1 MKAVIQAGG
10 KGTRISEITGDV
22 IPKPMLEISG
32 YPILYHQMM
41 NLKENGITD
50 IMVIIGH
57 LGNVIKDYFGDGEN
71 LGLNISYVEE
81 DPRKPLGTAGSLYFL
96 KDKIKENFVFLLAD
110 VFIDI
115 DFEKM
120 VQYHVTNN
128 ADVTL
133 LTHPNAH
140 PYDSDLVVE
149 DGGIVK
155 SFDYKS
161 NDRITYDY
169 SNLVNAGVMIFSP
182 SIFKYLPELKKCNY
196 EKDIIVPLIS
206 EGKVVSYKS
215 SEYAKDMGTP
225 ERYRRVQ
232 EDYTSG
238 ICDAKN
244 LTNKQ
249 KAVFLDRDGTINEYV
264 GFLRKKEDFKL
275 LPGVTE
281 AIKKINNSGY
291 LAIVV
296 TNQPVIARGEVTKEG
311 LKGIH
316 KKMETLLGLDGAYI
330 DDIYYCPHHPDKG
343 FEGEIPELKIECDC
357 RKPKTGMIERA
368 VREHNIDISSSI
380 MIGDST
386 LDIKM
391 AENAGMQSIL
401 LKTGQK
407 GEDGKYQVSPTMVA
421 DDLND
426 AVDHFLELNVTKKL
440 VKERRN

>member
-41 NLKENGITD
+41 NLKKNGITD
-50 IMVIIGH
+50 ITVIIGH
-57 LGNVIKDYFGDGEN
+57 LGNVIKDYFGDGKQF
-71 LGLNISYVEE
+71 GLNISYVEE
-81 DPRKPLGTAGSLYFL
+81 DPEKPLGTAGSLYFL
-96 KDKIKENFVFLLAD
+96 KDKLKENFVFLLAD

-120 VQYHVTNN
+120 EQYHIANN

-133 LTHPNAH
+133 LTHPNGH
-140 PYDSDLVVE
+140 PFDSDLVVE
-149 DGGIVK
+149 EGGVVK
-155 SFDYKS
+155 AFDYKS
-161 NDRITYDY
+161 NDRTTYNY
-169 SNLVNAGVMIFSP
+169 KNLVNAGVMIFSP
-182 SIFKYLPELKKCNY
+182 SVFKYLTELRKYNY
-196 EKDIIVPLIS
+196 EKDIIVPLIND
-206 EGKVVSYKS
+206 GKVVSYKS

-232 EDYTSG
+232 EDYNSG

-244 LTNKQ
+244 LANKQ
-249 KAVFLDRDGTINEYV
+249 KAIFLDRDGTINEYV
-264 GFLRKKEDFKL
+264 GFLRKEEDFRL
-275 LPGVTE
+275 IPGVSE

-296 TNQPVIARGEVTKEG
+296 TNQPVIARGEVTEEE
-311 LKGIH
+311 LEEIH

-357 RKPKTGMIERA
+357 RKPKTGMLEKA
-368 VREHNIDISSSI
+368 AREHNIDLSSSI

-391 AENAGMQSIL
+391 AENAGMQSVL

-407 GEDGKYQVSPTMVA
+407 GEDGKYDVSPTLIA
-421 DDLND
+421 EDLND
-426 AVDHFLELNVTKKL
+426 AINKIICKKVSKKL
-440 VKERRN
+440 

>member
-41 NLKENGITD
+41 NLKKNGITD
-50 IMVIIGH
+50 ITVIIGH
-57 LGNVIKDYFGDGEN
+57 LGNVIKDYFGDGKQF
-71 LGLNISYVEE
+71 GLNISYVEE
-81 DPRKPLGTAGSLYFL
+81 DPQKPLGTAGSLYFL
-96 KDKIKENFVFLLAD
+96 KDKLKENFVFLLAD

-120 VQYHVTNN
+120 EQYHIANN

-133 LTHPNAH
+133 LTHPNGH
-140 PYDSDLVVE
+140 PFDSDLVVE
-149 DGGIVK
+149 EGGVVK
-155 SFDYKS
+155 AFDYKS
-161 NDRITYDY
+161 NDRTTYNY
-169 SNLVNAGVMIFSP
+169 KNLVNAGVMIFSP
-182 SIFKYLPELKKCNY
+182 SVFKYLTELRKYNY
-196 EKDIIVPLIS
+196 EKDIIVPLIND
-206 EGKVVSYKS
+206 GKVVSYKS

-232 EDYTSG
+232 EDYNSG

-244 LTNKQ
+244 LANKQ
-249 KAVFLDRDGTINEYV
+249 KAIFLDRDGTINEYV
-264 GFLRKKEDFKL
+264 GFLRKEEDFRL
-275 LPGVTE
+275 IPGVSE

-296 TNQPVIARGEVTKEG
+296 TNQPVIARGEVTEEE
-311 LKGIH
+311 LEEIH

-357 RKPKTGMIERA
+357 RKPKTGMLEKA
-368 VREHNIDISSSI
+368 AREHNIDLSSSI

-407 GEDGKYQVSPTMVA
+407 GEDGKYDVSPTLIA
-421 DDLND
+421 EDLND
-426 AVDHFLELNVTKKL
+426 AINKIICKKASKKL
-440 VKERRN
+440 

>member
-41 NLKENGITD
+41 NLKKNGITD
-50 IMVIIGH
+50 ITVIIGH
-57 LGNVIKDYFGDGEN
+57 LGNVIKDYFKDGKE

-81 DPRKPLGTAGSLYFL
+81 DPQKPLGTAGSLYFL
-96 KDKIKENFVFLLAD
+96 KDKLKENFVFLLAD

-120 VQYHVTNN
+120 EAYHEANN
-128 ADVTL
+128 AGVTL
-133 LTHPNAH
+133 LTHPNGH
-140 PYDSDLVVE
+140 PFDSDLVVE
-149 DGGIVK
+149 EGGVVK
-155 SFDYKS
+155 AFDYKT
-161 NDRITYDY
+161 NDRTTYNY
-169 SNLVNAGVMIFSP
+169 KNLVNAGVMIFSP
-182 SIFKYLPELKKCNY
+182 SVFKYLTELKKYNY

-206 EGKVVSYKS
+206 EGKVISYKS

-232 EDYTSG
+232 EDYSSG

-244 LTNKQ
+244 LANKQ
-249 KAVFLDRDGTINEYV
+249 KAIFLDRDGTINGYV
-264 GFLRKKEDFKL
+264 GFLRKKEEFEL
-275 LPGVTE
+275 IPGVSE

-296 TNQPVIARGEVTKEG
+296 TNQPVIARGEVTEEE
-311 LKGIH
+311 LEEIH

-357 RKPKTGMIERA
+357 RKPKIGMLEKA
-368 VREHNIDISSSI
+368 AREHNIDLSSSI

-391 AENAGMQSIL
+391 AENAGMQSAL

-407 GEDGKYQVSPTMVA
+407 GEDGKYDVSPTLIA
-421 DDLND
+421 EDLND
-426 AVDHFLELNVTKKL
+426 AINKIICKKVSKKL
-440 VKERRN
+440 

>member
-41 NLKENGITD
+41 NLKKNGITD
-50 IMVIIGH
+50 ITVIIGH
-57 LGNVIKDYFGDGEN
+57 LGNVIKDYFGDGKQF
-71 LGLNISYVEE
+71 GLNISYVEE
-81 DPRKPLGTAGSLYFL
+81 DPQKPLGTAGSLYFL
-96 KDKIKENFVFLLAD
+96 KDKLKENFVFLLAD

-120 VQYHVTNN
+120 EQYHIANN

-133 LTHPNAH
+133 LTHPNGH
-140 PYDSDLVVE
+140 PFDSDLVVE
-149 DGGIVK
+149 EGGVVK
-155 SFDYKS
+155 AFDYKS
-161 NDRITYDY
+161 NDRTTYNY
-169 SNLVNAGVMIFSP
+169 KNLVNAGVMIFSP
-182 SIFKYLPELKKCNY
+182 SVFKYLTELRKYNY
-196 EKDIIVPLIS
+196 EKDIIVPLIN

-232 EDYTSG
+232 EDYNSG

-244 LTNKQ
+244 LANKQ
-249 KAVFLDRDGTINEYV
+249 KAIFLDRDGTINEYV
-264 GFLRKKEDFKL
+264 GFLRKEEDFRL
-275 LPGVTE
+275 IPGVSE

-296 TNQPVIARGEVTKEG
+296 TNQPVIARGEVTEEG
-311 LKGIH
+311 LEEIH

-357 RKPKTGMIERA
+357 RKPKTGMLEKA
-368 VREHNIDISSSI
+368 AREHNIDLSSSI

-391 AENAGMQSIL
+391 AENAGMQSVL

-407 GEDGKYQVSPTMVA
+407 GEDGKYEVSPTLIA
-421 DDLND
+421 EDLND
-426 AVDHFLELNVTKKL
+426 AINKIICKKASKKL
-440 VKERRN
+440 

>member
-41 NLKENGITD
+41 NLKKNGITD
-50 IMVIIGH
+50 ITVIIGH
-57 LGNVIKDYFGDGEN
+57 LGNVIKDYFGDGKQF
-71 LGLNISYVEE
+71 GLNISYFEE
-81 DPRKPLGTAGSLYFL
+81 DPQKPLGTAGSLYFL
-96 KDKIKENFVFLLAD
+96 KDKLKENFVFLLAD

-120 VQYHVTNN
+120 EQYHIANN

-133 LTHPNAH
+133 LTHPNGH
-140 PYDSDLVVE
+140 PFDSDLVVE
-149 DGGIVK
+149 EGGVVK
-155 SFDYKS
+155 AFDYKS
-161 NDRITYDY
+161 NDRTTYNY
-169 SNLVNAGVMIFSP
+169 KNLVNAGVMIFSP
-182 SIFKYLPELKKCNY
+182 SVFKYLTELRKYNY
-196 EKDIIVPLIS
+196 ENDIIVPLIN

-225 ERYRRVQ
+225 ERFRRVQ
-232 EDYTSG
+232 EDYNSG

-244 LTNKQ
+244 LANKQ
-249 KAVFLDRDGTINEYV
+249 KAIFLDRDGTINEYV
-264 GFLRKKEDFKL
+264 GFLRKEEDFRL
-275 LPGVTE
+275 IPGVSE

-296 TNQPVIARGEVTKEG
+296 TNQPVIARGEVTEEE
-311 LKGIH
+311 LEEIH

-357 RKPKTGMIERA
+357 RKPKTGMLEKA
-368 VREHNIDISSSI
+368 AREHNIDLSSSI

-391 AENAGMQSIL
+391 AENAGMQSVL

-407 GEDGKYQVSPTMVA
+407 GEDGKYDVSPTLIA
-421 DDLND
+421 EDLND
-426 AVDHFLELNVTKKL
+426 AINKIICKKASKKL
-440 VKERRN
+440 

>member
-41 NLKENGITD
+41 NLKKNGITD
-50 IMVIIGH
+50 ITVIIGH
-57 LGNVIKDYFGDGEN
+57 LGNVIKDYFGDGKQF
-71 LGLNISYVEE
+71 GLNISYVEE
-81 DPRKPLGTAGSLYFL
+81 DPQKPLGTAGSLYFL
-96 KDKIKENFVFLLAD
+96 KDKLKENFVFLLAD

-120 VQYHVTNN
+120 EQYHIANN

-133 LTHPNAH
+133 LTHPNGH
-140 PYDSDLVVE
+140 PFDSDLVVE
-149 DGGIVK
+149 EGGVVK
-155 SFDYKS
+155 AFDYKS
-161 NDRITYDY
+161 NDRTTYNY
-169 SNLVNAGVMIFSP
+169 KNLVNAGVMIFSP
-182 SIFKYLPELKKCNY
+182 SVFKYLTELRKYNY
-196 EKDIIVPLIS
+196 EKDIIVPLIN

-232 EDYTSG
+232 EDYNSG

-244 LTNKQ
+244 LANKQ
-249 KAVFLDRDGTINEYV
+249 KAIFLDRDGTINEYV
-264 GFLRKKEDFKL
+264 GFLRKEEDFRL
-275 LPGVTE
+275 IPGVSE

-296 TNQPVIARGEVTKEG
+296 TNQPVIARGEVTEEG
-311 LKGIH
+311 LEEIH

-357 RKPKTGMIERA
+357 RKPKTGMLEKA
-368 VREHNIDISSSI
+368 AREHNIDLSSSI

-391 AENAGMQSIL
+391 AENAGMQSVL

-407 GEDGKYQVSPTMVA
+407 GEDGKYEVSPTLIA
-421 DDLND
+421 ENLND
-426 AVDHFLELNVTKKL
+426 AINKIICKKASKKL
-440 VKERRN
+440 

>member
-22 IPKPMLEISG
+22 IPKPTLEISG

-41 NLKENGITD
+41 NLKKNGITD
-50 IMVIIGH
+50 ITVIIGH
-57 LGNVIKDYFGDGEN
+57 LGNVIKDYFGDGKQF
-71 LGLNISYVEE
+71 GLNISYVEE
-81 DPRKPLGTAGSLYFL
+81 DPQKPLGTAGSLYFL
-96 KDKIKENFVFLLAD
+96 KDKLKENFVFLLAD

-120 VQYHVTNN
+120 EQYHIANN

-133 LTHPNAH
+133 LTHPNGH
-140 PYDSDLVVE
+140 PFDSDLVVE
-149 DGGIVK
+149 EGGVVK
-155 SFDYKS
+155 AFDYKS
-161 NDRITYDY
+161 NDRTTYNY
-169 SNLVNAGVMIFSP
+169 KNLVNAGVMIFSP
-182 SIFKYLPELKKCNY
+182 SVFKYLTELRKYNY
-196 EKDIIVPLIS
+196 EKDIIVPLIN

-232 EDYTSG
+232 EDYNSG

-244 LTNKQ
+244 LANKQ
-249 KAVFLDRDGTINEYV
+249 KAIFLDRDGTINEYV
-264 GFLRKKEDFKL
+264 GFLRKEEDFKL
-275 LPGVTE
+275 IPGVSE

-296 TNQPVIARGEVTKEG
+296 TNQPVIARGEVTEEE
-311 LKGIH
+311 LEEIH

-357 RKPKTGMIERA
+357 RKPKTGMLEKA
-368 VREHNIDISSSI
+368 AREHNIDLSSSI

-386 LDIKM
+386 LDIKI

-407 GEDGKYQVSPTMVA
+407 GEDGKYDVSPTLIA
-421 DDLND
+421 EDLND
-426 AVDHFLELNVTKKL
+426 AINKIICKKVSKKL
-440 VKERRN
+440 

>member
-41 NLKENGITD
+41 NLKKNGITD
-50 IMVIIGH
+50 ITVIIGH
-57 LGNVIKDYFGDGEN
+57 LRNVIKDYFGDGKQF
-71 LGLNISYVEE
+71 GLNISYVEE
-81 DPRKPLGTAGSLYFL
+81 DPQKPLGTAGSLYFL
-96 KDKIKENFVFLLAD
+96 KDKLKENFVFLLAD

-120 VQYHVTNN
+120 EQYHIANN

-133 LTHPNAH
+133 LTHPNGH
-140 PYDSDLVVE
+140 PFDSDLVVE
-149 DGGIVK
+149 EGGVVK
-155 SFDYKS
+155 AFDYKS
-161 NDRITYDY
+161 NDRTTYNY
-169 SNLVNAGVMIFSP
+169 KNLVNAGVMIFSP
-182 SIFKYLPELKKCNY
+182 SVFKYLTELRKYNY
-196 EKDIIVPLIS
+196 EKDIIVPLIND
-206 EGKVVSYKS
+206 GKVVSYKS

-232 EDYTSG
+232 EDYNSG

-244 LTNKQ
+244 LANKQ
-249 KAVFLDRDGTINEYV
+249 KAIFLDRDGTINEYV
-264 GFLRKKEDFKL
+264 GFLRKEEDFRL
-275 LPGVTE
+275 IPGVSE

-296 TNQPVIARGEVTKEG
+296 TNQPVIARGEVTEEE
-311 LKGIH
+311 LEEIH

-357 RKPKTGMIERA
+357 RKPKTGMLEKA
-368 VREHNIDISSSI
+368 AREHNIDLSSSI

-407 GEDGKYQVSPTMVA
+407 GEDGKYDVSPTLIA
-421 DDLND
+421 EDLND
-426 AVDHFLELNVTKKL
+426 AINKIICKKASKKL
-440 VKERRN
+440 

>member
-41 NLKENGITD
+41 NLKKNGITD
-50 IMVIIGH
+50 ITVIIGH
-57 LGNVIKDYFGDGEN
+57 LGNVIKDYFGDGKQF
-71 LGLNISYVEE
+71 GLNISYVEE
-81 DPRKPLGTAGSLYFL
+81 DPQKPLGTAGSLYFL
-96 KDKIKENFVFLLAD
+96 KDKLKENFVFLLAD
-110 VFIDI
+110 VYIDI

-120 VQYHVTNN
+120 EQYHTANN

-133 LTHPNAH
+133 LTHPNGH
-140 PYDSDLVVE
+140 PFDSDLVVE
-149 DGGIVK
+149 EGGVVK
-155 SFDYKS
+155 AFDYKS
-161 NDRITYDY
+161 NDRTTYNY
-169 SNLVNAGVMIFSP
+169 KNLVNAGVMIFSP
-182 SIFKYLPELKKCNY
+182 SVFKYLTESRKYNY
-196 EKDIIVPLIS
+196 EKDIIVPLIN

-232 EDYTSG
+232 EDYNSG

-244 LTNKQ
+244 LANKQ
-249 KAVFLDRDGTINEYV
+249 KAIFLDRDGTINEYV
-264 GFLRKKEDFKL
+264 GFLRKEEDFRL
-275 LPGVTE
+275 IPGVSE

-296 TNQPVIARGEVTKEG
+296 TNQPVIARGEVTEEG
-311 LKGIH
+311 LEEIH

-357 RKPKTGMIERA
+357 RKPKTGMLEKA
-368 VREHNIDISSSI
+368 AREHNIDLSSSI

-407 GEDGKYQVSPTMVA
+407 GEDGKYEVSPTLIA
-421 DDLND
+421 EDLND
-426 AVDHFLELNVTKKL
+426 AINKIICKKASKKL
-440 VKERRN
+440 

>member
-41 NLKENGITD
+41 NLKKNGITD
-50 IMVIIGH
+50 ITVIIGH
-57 LGNVIKDYFGDGEN
+57 LGNVIKDYFGDGKQF
-71 LGLNISYVEE
+71 GLNISYVEE
-81 DPRKPLGTAGSLYFL
+81 DPQKPLGTAGSLYFL
-96 KDKIKENFVFLLAD
+96 KDKLKENFVFLLAD

-120 VQYHVTNN
+120 EQYHIANN

-133 LTHPNAH
+133 LTHPNGH
-140 PYDSDLVVE
+140 PFDSDLVVE
-149 DGGIVK
+149 EGGVVK
-155 SFDYKS
+155 AFDYKS
-161 NDRITYDY
+161 NDRTTYNY
-169 SNLVNAGVMIFSP
+169 KNLVNAGVMIFSP
-182 SIFKYLPELKKCNY
+182 SVFKYLTELRKYNY
-196 EKDIIVPLIS
+196 EKDIIVPLIN

-232 EDYTSG
+232 EDYNSG

-244 LTNKQ
+244 LANKQ
-249 KAVFLDRDGTINEYV
+249 KAIFLDRDGTINEYV
-264 GFLRKKEDFKL
+264 GFLRKEEDFRL
-275 LPGVTE
+275 IPGVSE

-296 TNQPVIARGEVTKEG
+296 TNQPVIARGEVTEEE
-311 LKGIH
+311 LEEIH

-357 RKPKTGMIERA
+357 RKPKTGMLEKA
-368 VREHNIDISSSI
+368 TREHNIDLSSSI

-407 GEDGKYQVSPTMVA
+407 GEDGKYDVSPTLIA
-421 DDLND
+421 EDLND
-426 AVDHFLELNVTKKL
+426 AINKIICKKVSKKL
-440 VKERRN
+440 

>member
-41 NLKENGITD
+41 NLKKNGITD
-50 IMVIIGH
+50 ITVIIGH
-57 LGNVIKDYFGDGEN
+57 LGNVIKDYFGDGKQF
-71 LGLNISYVEE
+71 GLNISYIEE
-81 DPRKPLGTAGSLYFL
+81 DPQKPLGTAGSLYFL
-96 KDKIKENFVFLLAD
+96 KDKLKENFVFLLAD

-120 VQYHVTNN
+120 EQYHISNN

-133 LTHPNAH
+133 LTHPNGH
-140 PYDSDLVVE
+140 PFDSDLVVE
-149 DGGIVK
+149 EGGVVK
-155 SFDYKS
+155 AFDYKS
-161 NDRITYDY
+161 NDRTTYNY
-169 SNLVNAGVMIFSP
+169 KNLVNAGVMIFSP
-182 SIFKYLPELKKCNY
+182 SVFKYLTELRKYNY
-196 EKDIIVPLIS
+196 EKDIIVPLIN

-232 EDYTSG
+232 EDYNSG

-244 LTNKQ
+244 LANKQ
-249 KAVFLDRDGTINEYV
+249 KAIFLDRDGTINEYV
-264 GFLRKKEDFKL
+264 GFLRKEEDFRL
-275 LPGVTE
+275 IPGVSE

-296 TNQPVIARGEVTKEG
+296 TNQPVIARGEVTEEG
-311 LKGIH
+311 LEEIH

-357 RKPKTGMIERA
+357 RKPKTGMLEKA
-368 VREHNIDISSSI
+368 AREHNIDLSSST

-391 AENAGMQSIL
+391 AENAGMQSVL

-407 GEDGKYQVSPTMVA
+407 GEDGKYDVSPTLIA
-421 DDLND
+421 EDLND
-426 AVDHFLELNVTKKL
+426 AINKIICKKASKKL
-440 VKERRN
+440 

>member
-41 NLKENGITD
+41 NLKKNGITD
-50 IMVIIGH
+50 ITVIIGH
-57 LGNVIKDYFGDGEN
+57 LGNVIKDYFGDGKQF
-71 LGLNISYVEE
+71 GLNISYVEE
-81 DPRKPLGTAGSLYFL
+81 DPQKPLGTAGSLYFL
-96 KDKIKENFVFLLAD
+96 KDKLKENFVFLLAD

-120 VQYHVTNN
+120 EQYHIANN

-133 LTHPNAH
+133 LTHPNGH
-140 PYDSDLVVE
+140 PFDSDLVVE
-149 DGGIVK
+149 EGGVVK
-155 SFDYKS
+155 AFDYKS
-161 NDRITYDY
+161 NDRTTYNY
-169 SNLVNAGVMIFSP
+169 KNLVNAGVMIFSP
-182 SIFKYLPELKKCNY
+182 SIFKYLTELKKYNY
-196 EKDIIVPLIS
+196 EKDIIVPLIN

-232 EDYTSG
+232 EDYNSG

-244 LTNKQ
+244 LANKQ
-249 KAVFLDRDGTINEYV
+249 KAIFLDRDGTINEYV
-264 GFLRKKEDFKL
+264 GFLRKEEDFRL
-275 LPGVTE
+275 IPGVSE

-296 TNQPVIARGEVTKEG
+296 TNQPVIARGEVTEEE
-311 LKGIH
+311 LEEIH

-357 RKPKTGMIERA
+357 RKPKTGMLEKA
-368 VREHNIDISSSI
+368 AREHNIDLSSSI

-391 AENAGMQSIL
+391 AENVGMQSVL

-407 GEDGKYQVSPTMVA
+407 GEDGKYEVSPTLIA
-421 DDLND
+421 ENLND
-426 AVDHFLELNVTKKL
+426 AIDDIFKSKTKRHMK
-440 VKERRN
+440 

>member
-41 NLKENGITD
+41 NLKKNGITD
-50 IMVIIGH
+50 ITVIIGH
-57 LGNVIKDYFGDGEN
+57 LGNVIKDYFGDGKQF
-71 LGLNISYVEE
+71 GLNISYVEE
-81 DPRKPLGTAGSLYFL
+81 DPQKPLGTAGSLYFL
-96 KDKIKENFVFLLAD
+96 KDKLKENFVFLLAD

-120 VQYHVTNN
+120 EQYHIANN

-133 LTHPNAH
+133 LTHPNGH
-140 PYDSDLVVE
+140 PFDSDLVVE
-149 DGGIVK
+149 EGGVVK
-155 SFDYKS
+155 AFDYKS
-161 NDRITYDY
+161 NDRTTYNY
-169 SNLVNAGVMIFSP
+169 KNLVNAGVMIFSP
-182 SIFKYLPELKKCNY
+182 SVFKYLTELRKYNY
-196 EKDIIVPLIS
+196 EKDIIAPLIND
-206 EGKVVSYKS
+206 GKVVSYKS

-232 EDYTSG
+232 EDYNSG

-244 LTNKQ
+244 LANKQ
-249 KAVFLDRDGTINEYV
+249 KAIFLDRDGTINEYV
-264 GFLRKKEDFKL
+264 GFLRKEEDFRL
-275 LPGVTE
+275 IPGVSE

-296 TNQPVIARGEVTKEG
+296 TNQPVIARGEVTEEE
-311 LKGIH
+311 LEEIH

-357 RKPKTGMIERA
+357 RKPKTGMLEKA
-368 VREHNIDISSSI
+368 AREHNIDLSSSI

-407 GEDGKYQVSPTMVA
+407 GEDGKYDVSPTLIA
-421 DDLND
+421 EDLND
-426 AVDHFLELNVTKKL
+426 AINKIICKKVSKKL
-440 VKERRN
+440 

>member
-41 NLKENGITD
+41 NLKKNGITD
-50 IMVIIGH
+50 ITVIIGH
-57 LGNVIKDYFGDGEN
+57 LGNVIKDYFGDGKQF
-71 LGLNISYVEE
+71 GLNISYVEE
-81 DPRKPLGTAGSLYFL
+81 DPQKPLGTAGSLYFL
-96 KDKIKENFVFLLAD
+96 KDKLKENFVFLLAD

-120 VQYHVTNN
+120 EQYHIANN

-133 LTHPNAH
+133 LTHPNGH
-140 PYDSDLVVE
+140 PFDSDLVVE
-149 DGGIVK
+149 EGGVVK
-155 SFDYKS
+155 AFDYKS
-161 NDRITYDY
+161 NDRTTYNY
-169 SNLVNAGVMIFSP
+169 KNLVNAGVMIFSP
-182 SIFKYLPELKKCNY
+182 SVFKYLTELRKYNY
-196 EKDIIVPLIS
+196 EKDIIVPLIN

-232 EDYTSG
+232 EDYNSG

-244 LTNKQ
+244 LANKQ
-249 KAVFLDRDGTINEYV
+249 KAIFLDRDGTINEYV
-264 GFLRKKEDFKL
+264 GFLRKEEDFRL
-275 LPGVTE
+275 IPGVSE

-296 TNQPVIARGEVTKEG
+296 TNQPVIARGEVTEEE
-311 LKGIH
+311 LEEIH

-357 RKPKTGMIERA
+357 RKPKTGMLEKA
-368 VREHNIDISSSI
+368 AREHNIDLSSSI

-391 AENAGMQSIL
+391 AENAGMQIIL

-407 GEDGKYQVSPTMVA
+407 GEDGKYDVSPTLIA
-421 DDLND
+421 EDLND
-426 AVDHFLELNVTKKL
+426 AINKIICKKVSKKL
-440 VKERRN
+440 

>member
-10 KGTRISEITGDV
+10 KGTRISEITGDI

-41 NLKENGITD
+41 NLKKNGITD
-50 IMVIIGH
+50 ITVIIGH
-57 LGNVIKDYFGDGEN
+57 LGNVIKDYFGDGKQF
-71 LGLNISYVEE
+71 GLNISYVEE
-81 DPRKPLGTAGSLYFL
+81 DPQKPLGTAGSLYFL
-96 KDKIKENFVFLLAD
+96 KDKLKENFVFLLAD

-120 VQYHVTNN
+120 EQYHIANN

-133 LTHPNAH
+133 LTHPNGH
-140 PYDSDLVVE
+140 PFDSDLVVE
-149 DGGIVK
+149 EGGVVK
-155 SFDYKS
+155 AFDYKS
-161 NDRITYDY
+161 NDRTTYNY
-169 SNLVNAGVMIFSP
+169 KNLVNAGVMIFSP
-182 SIFKYLPELKKCNY
+182 SVFKYLTELRKYNY
-196 EKDIIVPLIS
+196 EKDIIVPLIND
-206 EGKVVSYKS
+206 GKVVSYKS

-232 EDYTSG
+232 EDYNSG

-244 LTNKQ
+244 LANKQ
-249 KAVFLDRDGTINEYV
+249 KAIFLDRDGTINEYV
-264 GFLRKKEDFKL
+264 GFLRKEEDFRL
-275 LPGVTE
+275 IPGVSE

-296 TNQPVIARGEVTKEG
+296 TNQPVIARGEVTEEE
-311 LKGIH
+311 LEEIH

-357 RKPKTGMIERA
+357 RKPKTGMLEKA
-368 VREHNIDISSSI
+368 AREHNIDLSSSI

-391 AENAGMQSIL
+391 AENAGMQSVL

-407 GEDGKYQVSPTMVA
+407 GEDGKYDVSPTLIA
-421 DDLND
+421 EDLND
-426 AVDHFLELNVTKKL
+426 AINKIICKKASKKL
-440 VKERRN
+440 

>member
-41 NLKENGITD
+41 NLKKNGITD
-50 IMVIIGH
+50 ITVIIGH
-57 LGNVIKDYFGDGEN
+57 LGNVIKDYFGDGKQF
-71 LGLNISYVEE
+71 GLNISYVEE
-81 DPRKPLGTAGSLYFL
+81 DPQKPLGTAGSLYFL
-96 KDKIKENFVFLLAD
+96 KDKLKENFVFLLAD

-120 VQYHVTNN
+120 EPYHIANN

-133 LTHPNAH
+133 LTHPNGH
-140 PYDSDLVVE
+140 PFDSDLVVE
-149 DGGIVK
+149 EGGVVK
-155 SFDYKS
+155 AFDYKS
-161 NDRITYDY
+161 NDRTTYNY
-169 SNLVNAGVMIFSP
+169 KNLVNAGVMIFSP
-182 SIFKYLPELKKCNY
+182 SVFKYLTELRKYNY
-196 EKDIIVPLIS
+196 EKDIIVPLIN

-232 EDYTSG
+232 EDYNSG

-244 LTNKQ
+244 LANKQ
-249 KAVFLDRDGTINEYV
+249 KAIFLDRDGTINEYV
-264 GFLRKKEDFKL
+264 GFLRKEEDFRL
-275 LPGVTE
+275 IPGVSE

-296 TNQPVIARGEVTKEG
+296 TNQPVIARGEVTEEE
-311 LKGIH
+311 LEEIH

-357 RKPKTGMIERA
+357 RKPKTGMLEKA
-368 VREHNIDISSSI
+368 AREHNIDLSSSI

-391 AENAGMQSIL
+391 AENAGMQSVL

-407 GEDGKYQVSPTMVA
+407 GEDGKYDVSPTLIA
-421 DDLND
+421 EDLND
-426 AVDHFLELNVTKKL
+426 AINKIIYKKVSKKL
-440 VKERRN
+440 

>member
-41 NLKENGITD
+41 NLKKNGITD
-50 IMVIIGH
+50 ITVIIGH
-57 LGNVIKDYFGDGEN
+57 LGNVIKDYFGDGKQF
-71 LGLNISYVEE
+71 GLNISYVEE
-81 DPRKPLGTAGSLYFL
+81 DPQKPLGTAGSLYFL
-96 KDKIKENFVFLLAD
+96 KDKLKENFVFLLAD

-120 VQYHVTNN
+120 EQYHIANN

-133 LTHPNAH
+133 LTHPNGH
-140 PYDSDLVVE
+140 PFDSDLVVE
-149 DGGIVK
+149 EGGVVK
-155 SFDYKS
+155 AFDYKS
-161 NDRITYDY
+161 NDRTTYNY
-169 SNLVNAGVMIFSP
+169 KNLVNAGVMIFSP
-182 SIFKYLPELKKCNY
+182 SVFKYLTELRKYNY
-196 EKDIIVPLIS
+196 EKDIIVPLIND
-206 EGKVVSYKS
+206 GKVVSYKS

-232 EDYTSG
+232 EDYNSG

-244 LTNKQ
+244 LANKQ
-249 KAVFLDRDGTINEYV
+249 KAIFLDRDGTINEYV
-264 GFLRKKEDFKL
+264 GFLRKEEDFRL
-275 LPGVTE
+275 IPGVSE

-296 TNQPVIARGEVTKEG
+296 TNQPVIARGEVTEEE
-311 LKGIH
+311 LEEIH

-357 RKPKTGMIERA
+357 RKPKTGMLEKA
-368 VREHNIDISSSI
+368 TREHNIDLSSSI

-407 GEDGKYQVSPTMVA
+407 GEDGKYDVSPTLIA
-421 DDLND
+421 EDLND
-426 AVDHFLELNVTKKL
+426 AINKIICKKASKKL
-440 VKERRN
+440 

>member
-41 NLKENGITD
+41 NLKKNGITD
-50 IMVIIGH
+50 ITVIIGH
-57 LGNVIKDYFGDGEN
+57 LGNVIKDYFGDGKQF
-71 LGLNISYVEE
+71 GLNISYVEE
-81 DPRKPLGTAGSLYFL
+81 DPQKPLGTAGSLYFL
-96 KDKIKENFVFLLAD
+96 KDKLKENFVFLLAD

-120 VQYHVTNN
+120 EQYHIANN

-133 LTHPNAH
+133 LTHPNGH
-140 PYDSDLVVE
+140 PFDSDLVVE
-149 DGGIVK
+149 EDGVVK
-155 SFDYKS
+155 AFDYKS
-161 NDRITYDY
+161 NDRTTYNY
-169 SNLVNAGVMIFSP
+169 KNLVNAGVMIFSP
-182 SIFKYLPELKKCNY
+182 SVFKYLTELRKYNY
-196 EKDIIVPLIS
+196 EKDIIVPLIN

-232 EDYTSG
+232 EDYNSG

-244 LTNKQ
+244 LANKQ
-249 KAVFLDRDGTINEYV
+249 KAIFLDRDGTINEYV
-264 GFLRKKEDFKL
+264 GFLRKEEDFRL
-275 LPGVTE
+275 IPGVSE

-296 TNQPVIARGEVTKEG
+296 TNQPVIARGEVTEEE
-311 LKGIH
+311 LEEIH

-357 RKPKTGMIERA
+357 RKPKTGMLEKA
-368 VREHNIDISSSI
+368 AREHNIDLSSSI

-391 AENAGMQSIL
+391 AENAGMQSVL

-407 GEDGKYQVSPTMVA
+407 GEDGKYEVSPTLIA
-421 DDLND
+421 EDLND
-426 AVDHFLELNVTKKL
+426 AINKIICKKVSKKL
-440 VKERRN
+440 

>member
-41 NLKENGITD
+41 NLKKNGITD
-50 IMVIIGH
+50 ITVIIGH
-57 LGNVIKDYFGDGEN
+57 LGNVIKDYFGDGKQF
-71 LGLNISYVEE
+71 GLNISYVEE
-81 DPRKPLGTAGSLYFL
+81 DPEKPLGTAGSLYFL
-96 KDKIKENFVFLLAD
+96 KDKLKENFVFLLAD

-120 VQYHVTNN
+120 EQYHIANN

-133 LTHPNAH
+133 LTHPNGH
-140 PYDSDLVVE
+140 PFDSDLVVE
-149 DGGIVK
+149 EGGVVK
-155 SFDYKS
+155 AFDYKS
-161 NDRITYDY
+161 NDRTTYNY
-169 SNLVNAGVMIFSP
+169 KNLVNAGVMIFSP
-182 SIFKYLPELKKCNY
+182 SVFKYLTELRKYNY
-196 EKDIIVPLIS
+196 EKDIIVPLIN

-232 EDYTSG
+232 EDYNSG

-244 LTNKQ
+244 LANKQ
-249 KAVFLDRDGTINEYV
+249 KAIFLDRDGTINEYV
-264 GFLRKKEDFKL
+264 GFLRKEEDFRL
-275 LPGVTE
+275 IPGVSE

-296 TNQPVIARGEVTKEG
+296 TNQPVIARGEVTEEE
-311 LKGIH
+311 LEEIH

-343 FEGEIPELKIECDC
+343 FEGEIPELKKECDC
-357 RKPKTGMIERA
+357 RKPKTGMLEKA
-368 VREHNIDISSSI
+368 TREHNIDLSSSI

-391 AENAGMQSIL
+391 AENAGMQSVL

-407 GEDGKYQVSPTMVA
+407 GEDGKYEVSPTLIA
-421 DDLND
+421 EDLND
-426 AVDHFLELNVTKKL
+426 AINKIICKKASKKL
-440 VKERRN
+440 

>member
-41 NLKENGITD
+41 NLKKNGITD
-50 IMVIIGH
+50 ITVIIGH
-57 LGNVIKDYFGDGEN
+57 LGNVIKDYFGDGKQF
-71 LGLNISYVEE
+71 GLNISYVEE
-81 DPRKPLGTAGSLYFL
+81 DPQKPLGTAGSLYFL
-96 KDKIKENFVFLLAD
+96 KDKLKENFVFLLAD

-120 VQYHVTNN
+120 EQYHIANN

-133 LTHPNAH
+133 LTHPNGH
-140 PYDSDLVVE
+140 PFDSDLVVE
-149 DGGIVK
+149 EGGVVK
-155 SFDYKS
+155 AFDYKS
-161 NDRITYDY
+161 NDRTTYNY
-169 SNLVNAGVMIFSP
+169 KNLVNAGVMIFSP
-182 SIFKYLPELKKCNY
+182 SVFKYLTELRKYNY
-196 EKDIIVPLIS
+196 EKDIIVPLIN

-232 EDYTSG
+232 KDYNSG

-244 LTNKQ
+244 LANKQ
-249 KAVFLDRDGTINEYV
+249 KAIFLDRDGTINEYV
-264 GFLRKKEDFKL
+264 GFLRKEEDFKL
-275 LPGVTE
+275 IPGVSE

-296 TNQPVIARGEVTKEG
+296 TNQPVIARGEVTEEE
-311 LKGIH
+311 LEEIH

-357 RKPKTGMIERA
+357 RKPKTGMLEKA
-368 VREHNIDISSSI
+368 AREHNIDLSSSI

-391 AENAGMQSIL
+391 AENAGMQSVL

-407 GEDGKYQVSPTMVA
+407 GEDGKYEVSPTLIA
-421 DDLND
+421 EDLND
-426 AVDHFLELNVTKKL
+426 AINKIICKKASKKL
-440 VKERRN
+440 

>member
-10 KGTRISEITGDV
+10 KGTRISEITGDI

-41 NLKENGITD
+41 NLKKNGITD
-50 IMVIIGH
+50 ITVIIGH
-57 LGNVIKDYFGDGEN
+57 LGNVIKDYFGDGKQF
-71 LGLNISYVEE
+71 GLNISYVEE
-81 DPRKPLGTAGSLYFL
+81 DPQKPLGTAGSLYFL
-96 KDKIKENFVFLLAD
+96 KDKLKENFVFLLAD

-120 VQYHVTNN
+120 EQYHIANN

-133 LTHPNAH
+133 LTHPNGH
-140 PYDSDLVVE
+140 PFDSDLIIEEGGVV
-149 DGGIVK
+149 K
-155 SFDYKS
+155 AFDYKS
-161 NDRITYDY
+161 NDRSTYNY
-169 SNLVNAGVMIFSP
+169 KNLVNAGVMIFSP
-182 SIFKYLPELKKCNY
+182 SVFKYLTELRKYNY
-196 EKDIIVPLIS
+196 EKDIIVPLIN

-232 EDYTSG
+232 EDYNSG

-244 LTNKQ
+244 LANKQ
-249 KAVFLDRDGTINEYV
+249 KAIFLDRDGTINEYV
-264 GFLRKKEDFKL
+264 GFLRKEEDFKL
-275 LPGVTE
+275 IPGVSE

-296 TNQPVIARGEVTKEG
+296 TNQPVIARGEVTEEE
-311 LKGIH
+311 LEEIH

-357 RKPKTGMIERA
+357 RKPKTGMLEKA
-368 VREHNIDISSSI
+368 AREHNIDLSSSI

-391 AENAGMQSIL
+391 AENAGMQSVL

-407 GEDGKYQVSPTMVA
+407 GEDGKYEVSPTLIA
-421 DDLND
+421 EDLND
-426 AVDHFLELNVTKKL
+426 AINKIICKKASKKL
-440 VKERRN
+440 

>member
-41 NLKENGITD
+41 NLKKNGITD
-50 IMVIIGH
+50 ITVIIGH
-57 LGNVIKDYFGDGEN
+57 LGNVIKDYFGDGKQF
-71 LGLNISYVEE
+71 GLNISYVEE
-81 DPRKPLGTAGSLYFL
+81 DPEKPLGTAGSLYFL
-96 KDKIKENFVFLLAD
+96 KDKLKENFVFLLAD

-120 VQYHVTNN
+120 EQYHIANN

-133 LTHPNAH
+133 LTHPNGH
-140 PYDSDLVVE
+140 PFDSDLVVE
-149 DGGIVK
+149 EGGVVK
-155 SFDYKS
+155 TFDYKS
-161 NDRITYDY
+161 NDRTTYNY
-169 SNLVNAGVMIFSP
+169 KNLVNAGVMIFSP
-182 SIFKYLPELKKCNY
+182 SIFKYLTELRKYNY
-196 EKDIIVPLIS
+196 EKDIIVPLIN

-232 EDYTSG
+232 EDYNSG

-244 LTNKQ
+244 LANKQ
-249 KAVFLDRDGTINEYV
+249 KAIFLDRDGTINEYV
-264 GFLRKKEDFKL
+264 GFLRKEEDFRL
-275 LPGVTE
+275 IPGVSE

-296 TNQPVIARGEVTKEG
+296 TNQPVIARGEVTEEE
-311 LKGIH
+311 LEEIH

-357 RKPKTGMIERA
+357 RKPKTGMLEKA
-368 VREHNIDISSSI
+368 AREHNIDLSSSI

-391 AENAGMQSIL
+391 AENAGMQSVL

-407 GEDGKYQVSPTMVA
+407 GEDGKYEVSPTLIA
-421 DDLND
+421 EDLND
-426 AVDHFLELNVTKKL
+426 AINKIICKKASKKL
-440 VKERRN
+440 

>member
-41 NLKENGITD
+41 NLKKNGITD
-50 IMVIIGH
+50 ITVIIGH
-57 LGNVIKDYFGDGEN
+57 LGNVIKDYFGDGKQF
-71 LGLNISYVEE
+71 GLNISYVEE
-81 DPRKPLGTAGSLYFL
+81 DPEKPLGTAGSLYFL
-96 KDKIKENFVFLLAD
+96 KDKLKENFVFLLAD

-120 VQYHVTNN
+120 EQYHIANN

-133 LTHPNAH
+133 LTHPNGH
-140 PYDSDLVVE
+140 PFDSDLVVE
-149 DGGIVK
+149 EGGVVK
-155 SFDYKS
+155 AFDYKS
-161 NDRITYDY
+161 NDRTTYNY
-169 SNLVNAGVMIFSP
+169 KNLVNAGVMIFSP
-182 SIFKYLPELKKCNY
+182 SVFKYLTELRKYNY
-196 EKDIIVPLIS
+196 EKDIIVPLIN

-232 EDYTSG
+232 EDYNSG

-244 LTNKQ
+244 LANKQ
-249 KAVFLDRDGTINEYV
+249 KAIFLDRDGTINEYV
-264 GFLRKKEDFKL
+264 GFLRKEEDFRL
-275 LPGVTE
+275 IPGVSE

-296 TNQPVIARGEVTKEG
+296 TNQPVIARGEVTEEE
-311 LKGIH
+311 LEEIH

-357 RKPKTGMIERA
+357 RKPKTGMLEKA
-368 VREHNIDISSSI
+368 AREHNIDLSSSI

-391 AENAGMQSIL
+391 AENVGMQSVL

-407 GEDGKYQVSPTMVA
+407 GEDGKYEVSPTLIA
-421 DDLND
+421 ENLND
-426 AVDHFLELNVTKKL
+426 AIDDIFKSKTKRHMKWL
-440 VKERRN
+440 

>member
-41 NLKENGITD
+41 NLKKNGITD
-50 IMVIIGH
+50 ITVIIGH
-57 LGNVIKDYFGDGEN
+57 LGNVIKDYFGDGKQF
-71 LGLNISYVEE
+71 GLNISYVEE
-81 DPRKPLGTAGSLYFL
+81 DPQKPLGTAGSLYFL
-96 KDKIKENFVFLLAD
+96 KDKLKENFVFLLAD

-120 VQYHVTNN
+120 EQYHIANN

-133 LTHPNAH
+133 LTHPNGH
-140 PYDSDLVVE
+140 PFDSDLVVE
-149 DGGIVK
+149 EGGVVK
-155 SFDYKS
+155 AFDYKS
-161 NDRITYDY
+161 NDRTTYNY
-169 SNLVNAGVMIFSP
+169 KNLVNAGVMIFSP
-182 SIFKYLPELKKCNY
+182 SVFKYLTELRKYNY
-196 EKDIIVPLIS
+196 EKDIIVPLIN

-232 EDYTSG
+232 EDYNSG

-244 LTNKQ
+244 LANKQ
-249 KAVFLDRDGTINEYV
+249 KAIFLDRDGTINEYV
-264 GFLRKKEDFKL
+264 GFLRKEEDFRL
-275 LPGVTE
+275 IPGVSE

-296 TNQPVIARGEVTKEG
+296 TNQPVIARGEVTEEE
-311 LKGIH
+311 LEEIH

-357 RKPKTGMIERA
+357 RKPKTGMLEKA
-368 VREHNIDISSSI
+368 AREHNIDLSSSI

-391 AENAGMQSIL
+391 AENAGMQSVL

-407 GEDGKYQVSPTMVA
+407 GEDGKYDVSPTLIA
-421 DDLND
+421 EDLND
-426 AVDHFLELNVTKKL
+426 AINKIICKKASKKL
-440 VKERRN
+440 

>member
-41 NLKENGITD
+41 NLKKNGITD
-50 IMVIIGH
+50 ITVIIGH
-57 LGNVIKDYFGDGEN
+57 LGNVIKDYFGDGKQF
-71 LGLNISYVEE
+71 GLNISYVEE
-81 DPRKPLGTAGSLYFL
+81 DPQKPLGTAGSLYFL
-96 KDKIKENFVFLLAD
+96 KDKLKENFVFLLAD

-120 VQYHVTNN
+120 EQYHIANN

-133 LTHPNAH
+133 LTHPNGH
-140 PYDSDLVVE
+140 PFDSDLVVE
-149 DGGIVK
+149 EGGVVK
-155 SFDYKS
+155 AFDYKS
-161 NDRITYDY
+161 NDRTTYNY
-169 SNLVNAGVMIFSP
+169 KNLVNAGVMIFSP
-182 SIFKYLPELKKCNY
+182 SVFKYLTELRKYNY
-196 EKDIIVPLIS
+196 EKDIIVPLIND
-206 EGKVVSYKS
+206 GKVVSYKS

-232 EDYTSG
+232 EDYNSG

-244 LTNKQ
+244 LANKQ
-249 KAVFLDRDGTINEYV
+249 KAIFLDRDGTINEYV
-264 GFLRKKEDFKL
+264 GFLRKEEDFRL
-275 LPGVTE
+275 IPGVSE

-296 TNQPVIARGEVTKEG
+296 TNQPVIARGEVTEEE
-311 LKGIH
+311 LEEIH

-357 RKPKTGMIERA
+357 RKPKTGMLEKA
-368 VREHNIDISSSI
+368 AREHNIDLSSSI

-391 AENAGMQSIL
+391 AENAGMQRVL

-407 GEDGKYQVSPTMVA
+407 GEDGKYHVSPTLIA
-421 DDLND
+421 EDLND
-426 AVDHFLELNVTKKL
+426 AINKIICKKVSKKL
-440 VKERRN
+440 

>member
-32 YPILYHQMM
+32 HPILYHQMM
-41 NLKENGITD
+41 NLKKNGITD
-50 IMVIIGH
+50 ITVIIGH
-57 LGNVIKDYFGDGEN
+57 LGNVIKDYFGDGKQF
-71 LGLNISYVEE
+71 GLNISYVEE
-81 DPRKPLGTAGSLYFL
+81 DPQKPLGTAGSLYFL
-96 KDKIKENFVFLLAD
+96 KDKLKENFVFLLAD

-120 VQYHVTNN
+120 EQYHIANN

-133 LTHPNAH
+133 LTHPNGH
-140 PYDSDLVVE
+140 PFDSDLVVE
-149 DGGIVK
+149 EGGVVK
-155 SFDYKS
+155 AFDYKS
-161 NDRITYDY
+161 NDRTTYNY
-169 SNLVNAGVMIFSP
+169 KNLVNAGVMIFSP
-182 SIFKYLPELKKCNY
+182 SIFKYLTELRKYNY
-196 EKDIIVPLIS
+196 EKDIIVPLIN

-232 EDYTSG
+232 EDYNSG

-244 LTNKQ
+244 LANKQ
-249 KAVFLDRDGTINEYV
+249 KAIFLDRDGTINEYV
-264 GFLRKKEDFKL
+264 GFLRKEEDFRL
-275 LPGVTE
+275 IPGVSE

-296 TNQPVIARGEVTKEG
+296 TNQPVIARGEVTKEE
-311 LKGIH
+311 LEDIH

-357 RKPKTGMIERA
+357 RKPKTGMLEKA
-368 VREHNIDISSSI
+368 AREHNIDLSSSI

-391 AENAGMQSIL
+391 AENAGMQSVL

-407 GEDGKYQVSPTMVA
+407 GEDGKYDVSPTLIA
-421 DDLND
+421 EDLND
-426 AVDHFLELNVTKKL
+426 AINKIICKKVSKKL
-440 VKERRN
+440 

>member
-41 NLKENGITD
+41 NLKKNGITD
-50 IMVIIGH
+50 ITVIIGH
-57 LGNVIKDYFGDGEN
+57 LGNVIKDYFGDGKQF
-71 LGLNISYVEE
+71 GLNISYVEE
-81 DPRKPLGTAGSLYFL
+81 DPEKPLGTAGSLYFL
-96 KDKIKENFVFLLAD
+96 KDKLKENFVFLLAD

-120 VQYHVTNN
+120 EQYHIANN

-133 LTHPNAH
+133 LTHPNGH
-140 PYDSDLVVE
+140 PFDSDLVIE
-149 DGGIVK
+149 EGGVVK
-155 SFDYKS
+155 AFDYKS
-161 NDRITYDY
+161 NDRSTYNY
-169 SNLVNAGVMIFSP
+169 KNLVNAGVMIFSP
-182 SIFKYLPELKKCNY
+182 SVFKYLTELRKYNY
-196 EKDIIVPLIS
+196 EKDIIVPLIND
-206 EGKVVSYKS
+206 GKVVSYKS

-232 EDYTSG
+232 EDYNSG

-244 LTNKQ
+244 LAYKQ
-249 KAVFLDRDGTINEYV
+249 KAIFLDRDGTINEYV
-264 GFLRKKEDFKL
+264 GFLRKEEDFRL
-275 LPGVTE
+275 IPGVSE

-296 TNQPVIARGEVTKEG
+296 TNQPVIARGEVTEEE
-311 LKGIH
+311 LEEIH

-357 RKPKTGMIERA
+357 RKPKTGMLEKA
-368 VREHNIDISSSI
+368 AREHNIDLSSSI

-407 GEDGKYQVSPTMVA
+407 GEDGKYDVSPTLIA
-421 DDLND
+421 EDLND
-426 AVDHFLELNVTKKL
+426 AINKIICKKVSKKL
-440 VKERRN
+440 

>member
-41 NLKENGITD
+41 NLKKNGITD
-50 IMVIIGH
+50 ITVIIGH
-57 LGNVIKDYFGDGEN
+57 LGNVIKDYFGDGKQF
-71 LGLNISYVEE
+71 GLNISYVEE
-81 DPRKPLGTAGSLYFL
+81 DPQKPLGTAGSLYFL
-96 KDKIKENFVFLLAD
+96 KDKLKENFVFLLAD

-120 VQYHVTNN
+120 EQYHIANN

-133 LTHPNAH
+133 LTHPNGH
-140 PYDSDLVVE
+140 PFDSDLVVE
-149 DGGIVK
+149 EGGVVK
-155 SFDYKS
+155 AFDYKS
-161 NDRITYDY
+161 NDRTTYNY
-169 SNLVNAGVMIFSP
+169 KNLVNAGVMIFSP
-182 SIFKYLPELKKCNY
+182 SVFKYLTELRKYNY
-196 EKDIIVPLIS
+196 EKDIIAPLIND
-206 EGKVVSYKS
+206 GKVVSYKS

-232 EDYTSG
+232 EDYNSG

-244 LTNKQ
+244 LANKQ
-249 KAVFLDRDGTINEYV
+249 KAIFLDRDGTINEYV
-264 GFLRKKEDFKL
+264 GFLRKEEDFRL
-275 LPGVTE
+275 IPGVSE

-296 TNQPVIARGEVTKEG
+296 TNQPVIARGEVTEEE
-311 LKGIH
+311 LEEIH

-357 RKPKTGMIERA
+357 RKPKTGMLEKA
-368 VREHNIDISSSI
+368 AREHNIDLSSSI

-391 AENAGMQSIL
+391 AENAGMQSVL

-407 GEDGKYQVSPTMVA
+407 GEDGKYDVSPTLIA
-421 DDLND
+421 EDLND
-426 AVDHFLELNVTKKL
+426 AINKIICKKASKKL
-440 VKERRN
+440 

>member
-41 NLKENGITD
+41 NLKKNGITD
-50 IMVIIGH
+50 ITVIIGH
-57 LGNVIKDYFGDGEN
+57 LGNVIKDYFGDGKQF
-71 LGLNISYVEE
+71 GLNISYVEE
-81 DPRKPLGTAGSLYFL
+81 DPQKPLGTAGSLYFL
-96 KDKIKENFVFLLAD
+96 KDKLKENFVFLLAD

-120 VQYHVTNN
+120 EQYHIANN

-133 LTHPNAH
+133 LTHPNGH
-140 PYDSDLVVE
+140 PFDSDLVVE
-149 DGGIVK
+149 EGGVVK
-155 SFDYKS
+155 AFDYKS
-161 NDRITYDY
+161 NDRTTYNY
-169 SNLVNAGVMIFSP
+169 KNLVNAGVMIFSP
-182 SIFKYLPELKKCNY
+182 SVFKYLTELRKYNY
-196 EKDIIVPLIS
+196 EKDIIVPLIN

-232 EDYTSG
+232 EDYNSG

-244 LTNKQ
+244 LAYKQ
-249 KAVFLDRDGTINEYV
+249 KAIFLDRDGTINEYV
-264 GFLRKKEDFKL
+264 GFLRKEEDFRL
-275 LPGVTE
+275 IPGVSE

-296 TNQPVIARGEVTKEG
+296 TNQPVIARGEVTEEE
-311 LKGIH
+311 LEEIH

-357 RKPKTGMIERA
+357 RKPKTGMLEKA
-368 VREHNIDISSSI
+368 AREHNIDLSSSI

-391 AENAGMQSIL
+391 AENVGMQSVL

-407 GEDGKYQVSPTMVA
+407 GEDGKYDVSPTLIA
-421 DDLND
+421 EDLND
-426 AVDHFLELNVTKKL
+426 AINKIICKKVSKKL
-440 VKERRN
+440 

>member
-41 NLKENGITD
+41 NLKKNGITD
-50 IMVIIGH
+50 ITVIIGH
-57 LGNVIKDYFGDGEN
+57 LGNVIKDYFGDGKQF
-71 LGLNISYVEE
+71 GLNISYVEE
-81 DPRKPLGTAGSLYFL
+81 DPQKPLGTAGSLYFL
-96 KDKIKENFVFLLAD
+96 KDKLKENFVFLLAD

-120 VQYHVTNN
+120 EQYHIANN

-133 LTHPNAH
+133 LTHPNGH
-140 PYDSDLVVE
+140 PFDSDLVVE
-149 DGGIVK
+149 EGGVVK
-155 SFDYKS
+155 AFDYKS
-161 NDRITYDY
+161 NDRTTYNY
-169 SNLVNAGVMIFSP
+169 KNLVNAGVMIFSP
-182 SIFKYLPELKKCNY
+182 SVFKYLTELRKYNY
-196 EKDIIVPLIS
+196 EKDIIVPLIN

-232 EDYTSG
+232 EDYNSG

-244 LTNKQ
+244 LANKQ
-249 KAVFLDRDGTINEYV
+249 KAIFLDRDGTINEYV
-264 GFLRKKEDFKL
+264 GFLRKEEDFKL
-275 LPGVTE
+275 IPGVSE

-296 TNQPVIARGEVTKEG
+296 TNQPVIARGEVTEEE
-311 LKGIH
+311 LEEIH

-330 DDIYYCPHHPDKG
+330 DDIYCCPHHPDKG

-357 RKPKTGMIERA
+357 RKPKTGMLEKA
-368 VREHNIDISSSI
+368 AREHNIDLSSSI

-407 GEDGKYQVSPTMVA
+407 GEDGKYDVSPTLIA
-421 DDLND
+421 EDLND
-426 AVDHFLELNVTKKL
+426 AINKIICKKVSKKL
-440 VKERRN
+440 

>member
-41 NLKENGITD
+41 NLKKNGITD
-50 IMVIIGH
+50 ITVIIGH
-57 LGNVIKDYFGDGEN
+57 LGNVIKDYFGDGKQF
-71 LGLNISYVEE
+71 GLNISYVEE
-81 DPRKPLGTAGSLYFL
+81 DPQKPLGTAGSLYFL
-96 KDKIKENFVFLLAD
+96 KDKLKENFVFLLAD

-120 VQYHVTNN
+120 EQYHIANN

-133 LTHPNAH
+133 LTHPNGH
-140 PYDSDLVVE
+140 PFDSDLVVE
-149 DGGIVK
+149 EGGVVK
-155 SFDYKS
+155 AFDYKS
-161 NDRITYDY
+161 NDRTTYNY
-169 SNLVNAGVMIFSP
+169 KNLVNAGVMIFSP
-182 SIFKYLPELKKCNY
+182 SIFKYLTELKKYNY
-196 EKDIIVPLIS
+196 EKDIIVPLIN

-232 EDYTSG
+232 EDYNSG

-244 LTNKQ
+244 LANKQ
-249 KAVFLDRDGTINEYV
+249 KAIFLDRDGTINEYV
-264 GFLRKKEDFKL
+264 GFLRKEEDFRL
-275 LPGVTE
+275 IPGVSE

-296 TNQPVIARGEVTKEG
+296 TNQPVIARGEVTEEE
-311 LKGIH
+311 LEEIH

-357 RKPKTGMIERA
+357 RKPKTGMLEKA
-368 VREHNIDISSSI
+368 AREHNIDLSSSI

-391 AENAGMQSIL
+391 AENAGMQSVL

-407 GEDGKYQVSPTMVA
+407 GEDGKYDVSPTLIA
-421 DDLND
+421 EDLND
-426 AVDHFLELNVTKKL
+426 AINKIICKKASKKL
-440 VKERRN
+440 

>member
-41 NLKENGITD
+41 NLKKNGITD
-50 IMVIIGH
+50 ITVIIGH
-57 LGNVIKDYFGDGEN
+57 LGNVIKDYFGDGKQF
-71 LGLNISYVEE
+71 GLNISYVEE
-81 DPRKPLGTAGSLYFL
+81 DPQKPLGTAGSLYFL
-96 KDKIKENFVFLLAD
+96 KDKLKENFVFLLAD

-120 VQYHVTNN
+120 EQYHIANN

-133 LTHPNAH
+133 LTHPNGH
-140 PYDSDLVVE
+140 PFDSDLVVE
-149 DGGIVK
+149 EGGVVK
-155 SFDYKS
+155 AFDYKS
-161 NDRITYDY
+161 NNRTTYNY
-169 SNLVNAGVMIFSP
+169 KNLVNAGVMIFSP
-182 SIFKYLPELKKCNY
+182 SVFKYLTELRKYNY
-196 EKDIIVPLIS
+196 EKDIIVPLIN

-232 EDYTSG
+232 EDYNSG

-244 LTNKQ
+244 LANKQ
-249 KAVFLDRDGTINEYV
+249 KAIFLDRDGTINEYV
-264 GFLRKKEDFKL
+264 GFLRKEEDFRL
-275 LPGVTE
+275 IPGVSE

-296 TNQPVIARGEVTKEG
+296 TNQPVIARGEVTEEE
-311 LKGIH
+311 LEEIH

-357 RKPKTGMIERA
+357 RKPKTGMLEKA
-368 VREHNIDISSSI
+368 TREHNIDLSSSI

-391 AENAGMQSIL
+391 AENAGMQSVL

-407 GEDGKYQVSPTMVA
+407 GEDGKYEVSPTLIA
-421 DDLND
+421 EDLND
-426 AVDHFLELNVTKKL
+426 AINKIICKKASKKL
-440 VKERRN
+440 